1 MEHFTASTVV
11 KCGLRIGLP
20 LFILAGCL
28 ALISQKLGSADL
40 TSLPGHLRDLTTLQW
55 AVAGCL
61 TLASFWA
68 VGQYDALAHRALG
81 TGISEKQARLTG
93 TVGIALGQTLGFG
106 LLTGAMARWRMLP
119 GLSIARALQLS
130 TFVSLS
136 FILAWSVVT
145 SVLCLI
151 LPAPTWTMWPALL
164 AVVFAVATLWL
175 LFRKPVLQWRGR
187 KFPLPSLTLVSAIVL
202 WAALDTTFAAG
213 AFYILLPDAGL
224 QFSTFIPL
232 FLLALG
238 AALISNTPGGVGPFE
253 LVLLT
258 ALPQSAPEAVMTAII
273 AYRLIYYALPAA
285 LAMLA
290 LLRPFAQPPA
300 PPMPLASDRQI
311 GARSDIGAI
320 LQNGGAIHRDQTST
334 LALWTTG
341 QAVTLFADPVSG
353 TPQAALAHLTKA
365 ARRGVKAPL
374 IYKCAGP
381 LAASARQAGWS
392 VIHLADD
399 AIVDLAAYDHA
410 APARR
415 SLRRKLRATVKA
427 DVRITRGVPATYA
440 EMAAVDADWQ
450 AMHGVAR
457 GGSMGRLSAQYIQN
471 QWVACAYRNGAL
483 VAFIT
488 VHVGDRD
495 WCLDIMRHVDQVPD
509 GTMHS
514 LVDAAII
521 AARNAGADQFC
532 LAATP
537 ACPNPH
543 SAFWRWAA
551 RKGVARTG
559 GSGLRQFKSAF
570 APRWSARYA
579 AAPNPVQL
587 FIGLADLAQEILNP
601 RPITDMESNQPH
613 YVDEDYELDSRRTA

>member
-1 MEHFTASTVV
+1 MGHFSASAVV
-11 KCGLRIGLP
+11 KCGLRVGLP

-164 AVVFAVATLWL
+164 AVVFAVATLWF

-213 AFYILLPDAGL
+213 AFYILLADAGL
-224 QFSTFIPL
+224 QFSVFIPL

-258 ALPQSAPEAVMTAII
+258 ALPQAAPEAVMTAII

-320 LQNGGAIHRDQTST
+320 LQNGGAIQRDQTR
-334 LALWTTG
+334 
-341 QAVTLFADPVSG
+341 V
-353 TPQAALAHLTKA
+353 
-365 ARRGVKAPL
+365 
-374 IYKCAGP
+374 C
-381 LAASARQAGWS
+381 
-392 VIHLADD
+392 
-399 AIVDLAAYDHA
+399 
-410 APARR
+410 
-415 SLRRKLRATVKA
+415 
-427 DVRITRGVPATYA
+427 
-440 EMAAVDADWQ
+440 
-450 AMHGVAR
+450 
-457 GGSMGRLSAQYIQN
+457 
-471 QWVACAYRNGAL
+471 
-483 VAFIT
+483 
-488 VHVGDRD
+488 
-495 WCLDIMRHVDQVPD
+495 
-509 GTMHS
+509 
-514 LVDAAII
+514 
-521 AARNAGADQFC
+521 
-532 LAATP
+532 
-537 ACPNPH
+537 
-543 SAFWRWAA
+543 
-551 RKGVARTG
+551 
-559 GSGLRQFKSAF
+559 
-570 APRWSARYA
+570 
-579 AAPNPVQL
+579 
-587 FIGLADLAQEILNP
+587 
-601 RPITDMESNQPH
+601 
-613 YVDEDYELDSRRTA
+613 